1 MKEFKEHQM
10 TLGDTLFS
18 ANLGYMSFTNMIP
31 PKMGKS
37 KSLLTSEDLN

>member
-1 MKEFKEHQM
+1 MKEFKEQQK
-10 TLGDTLFS
+10 TFGDTLFS
-18 ANLGYMSFTNMIP
+18 ANLGYISFANMIA